1 MQALEGDYLEK
12 DTAEIYSMIPPNF
25 RPERKIQVCEID
37 LPTLLQNFQD
47 TGIRAS
53 YGRYGKGKKREEK
66 GEKREEKGGRKRRV
80 FR

>member
-37 LPTLLQNFQD
+37 LPTLLEHYYLEMALAAPWRSPLLVRW
-47 TGIRAS
+47 TL
-53 YGRYGKGKKREEK
+53 
-66 GEKREEKGGRKRRV
+66 
-80 FR
+80 

>member
-37 LPTLLQNFQD
+37 LPTLNYLLEHYYLEMALAAPWRSPLLVGW
-47 TGIRAS
+47 TL
-53 YGRYGKGKKREEK
+53 
-66 GEKREEKGGRKRRV
+66 
-80 FR
+80 